1 MTSRRRTA
9 MVWLLVLA
17 STSLP
22 SEVRAAGDGG
32 DPVLVAAGDVARCND
47 TGDEATAALLDAIPG
62 TVAMLGDGAYPDG
75 TAQEY
80 ATCYDPSWG
89 RHKAMTRPVTG
100 NHDYVTPKASGY
112 FGYFGAAAGD
122 PAKGYYSYDLG
133 PWHLIALN
141 STCKAVGGCEAGSP
155 MEQWVKADLAA
166 HPAPCI
172 LAYWH
177 HPRFF
182 SPAREPSVSHFDSVD
197 RKMSAIWR
205 DLQAAGAAVVLAG
218 HRHVYERF
226 ARQDAD
232 GNADPKGVRQFVVGT
247 GGGDFEKF
255 TTGPAPHSEIRQENV
270 FGVLKL
276 TLHAT
281 SYDWQFVPVAGQ
293 SFTDSG
299 SESCRPA

>member
-1 MTSRRRTA
+1 MWRRCRGLLA
-9 MVWLLVLA
+9 WALVLVSGPGWA
-17 STSLP
+17 GP
-22 SEVRAAGDGG
+22 VQAAGGG

-47 TGDEATAALLDAIPG
+47 SGDEATASLLDAIPG

-80 ATCYDPSWG
+80 STCYDPSWG
-89 RHKAMTRPVTG
+89 RHKAMTKPVTG

-133 PWHLIALN
+133 SWHLIALN
-141 STCKAVGGCEAGSP
+141 STCKAVGGCEAGSS

-166 HPAPCI
+166 HPAACI

-177 HPRFF
+177 HPRYF
-182 SPAREPSVSHFDSVD
+182 SPAREPNVPHFDSVD

-205 DLQAAGAAVVLAG
+205 DLQAAGAAVALAG

-232 GNADPKGVRQFVVGT
+232 GHADPKGVRQFVVGT

-255 TTGPAPHSEIRQENV
+255 TTGPAPNSEIRQEGV
-270 FGVLKL
+270 FGVLEL
-276 TLHAT
+276 TLHAA
-281 SYDWQFVPVAGQ
+281 SYDWRFVPVAGQ

-299 SESCRPA
+299 SESCRH